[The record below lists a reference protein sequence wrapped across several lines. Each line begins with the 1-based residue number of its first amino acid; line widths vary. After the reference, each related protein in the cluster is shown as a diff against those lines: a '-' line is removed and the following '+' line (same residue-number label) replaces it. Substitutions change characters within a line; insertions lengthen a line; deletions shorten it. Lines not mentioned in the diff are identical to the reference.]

1 MAEPPPSEPEE
12 PKAETDHPQGG
23 GGLLLQGWLCPEAR
37 RRPGQEQW
45 PVPTPLRAGY
55 GGLWVSPKFEH
66 TITLTGGRSHAL
78 SMGRRKEKEHFKN
91 S

>member
-23 GGLLLQGWLCPEAR
+23 GGLLLQGWLRPEAQVLGR
-37 RRPGQEQW
+37 RSS
-45 PVPTPLRAGY
+45 
-55 GGLWVSPKFEH
+55 GLWVSTKFEH
-66 TITLTGGRSHAL
+66 TVTLTGGRSHPL
-78 SMGRRKEKEHFKN
+78 LMGRRKEKEHFKN